1 MSRRHTTQAG
11 MLGDLQILLTALA
24 ASGEDLPHLET
35 SRAKLERMLDQAQD
49 AATRQAT
56 AAAVKQE
63 ATKELQTLMTDSTRL
78 GNALRA
84 MIKEHYGVRS
94 EKLAEF
100 GIQPFRGRPRKA
112 KVEGSQELGG

>member
-1 MSRRHTTQAG
+1 
-11 MLGDLQILLTALA
+11 
-24 ASGEDLPHLET
+24 
-35 SRAKLERMLDQAQD
+35 
-49 AATRQAT
+49 
-56 AAAVKQE
+56 
-63 ATKELQTLMTDSTRL
+63 MTDSTRL

-112 KVEGSQELGG
+112 KVEAAQEPGSHT